1 LSTETGGFAVSQI
14 MSLAK
19 EFVKLSL
26 AGEERDPLTNLRL
39 QKLLYYAQAWSI
51 VIRESELFQEEI
63 CAWRHGPVVPEVYRA
78 LPDQGATAIPPEAF
92 ADAPDL
98 EADEA
103 AFVKSVWEAYNQFS
117 AIKLSRMT
125 HEEIPW
131 KKAWGGRPVDGT
143 GNDPIQ
149 IEDLEEFFGT
159 QAMPAPLAA
168 YAHDLRKRE
177 EETTRKLLGIAPISA
192 DRLMSASNSY
202 TPAARRLA
210 TAGG

>member
-1 LSTETGGFAVSQI
+1 MSQI

-26 AGEERDPLTNLRL
+26 SGEERDPLTNLRL
-39 QKLLYYAQAWSI
+39 QKLLYYSQAWSL

-63 CAWRHGPVVPEVYRA
+63 CAWRHGPVVQEVYRA
-78 LPDQGATAIPPEAF
+78 LPDAGATAVPLESF

-103 AFVKSVWEAYNQFS
+103 AFVKSVWEAYNQYS

-125 HEEIPW
+125 HEETPW

-143 GNDPIQ
+143 GNDAIQ
-149 IEDLEEFFGT
+149 IEDLEEFFGR

-177 EETTRKLLGIAPISA
+177 EEATRKLLGIAPISA
-192 DRLMSASNSY
+192 DLLMGASNSY